1 MGRILNRLILHVP
14 LIESLPGGAAELPA
28 PLHASLARARRT
40 DCDPDQALASLFRSG
55 PLPAPA
61 VLSALADSD
70 LAGELGNGHWLRF
83 DPVRLMPDLT
93 AVWVDRPLPLDFG
106 SSELQP
112 VVDELRT
119 MFEHEGLEWRPT
131 GGGFGL
137 LRLDDAPDC
146 SFLPPDAVHGMR
158 LDEVLPTGPEASR
171 WRRLINESQMVFH
184 QFRSMGR
191 ADQQGVGLWFWG
203 AGTNLGPAGASG
215 PVCVIDRSESES
227 RSAIVTGLARWLGAE
242 RLDPGTRFEDLPAA
256 CGYVH
261 WPLQDTDVQAALAR
275 LVDTWLAPA
284 MQALRRGRL
293 TEIAVVGSSGCWRL
307 GRLDALAFWRRSVA
321 GFESSAETN

>member
-1 MGRILNRLILHVP
+1 MNRLILRLP

-28 PLHASLARARRT
+28 PLHTALARARRT
-40 DCDPDQALASLFRSG
+40 ECDADQALASLFQSA

-61 VLSALADSD
+61 VLSAMADPDLADEIS
-70 LAGELGNGHWLRF
+70 NGHWLRF

-93 AVWVDRPLPLDFG
+93 AVWVDRPLPLDFD
-106 SSELQP
+106 SAELKP

-119 MFEHEGLEWRPT
+119 MFEHQGLDWRPK

-137 LRLDDAPDC
+137 LCLDRAPDC

-184 QFRSMGR
+184 QFRSLGR

-203 AGTNLGPAGASG
+203 AGKYPGPAGLSG
-215 PVCVIDRSESES
+215 PVCLVDRSETES
-227 RSAIVTGLARWLGAE
+227 RSAIVTGLARWLDAE

-261 WPLQDTDVQAALAR
+261 WPLQDTDVQAALMQ
-275 LVDTWLAPA
+275 LVDRWLVPA

-293 TEIAVVGSSGCWRL
+293 AEIAVVGSSGCWRL
-307 GRLDALAFWRRSVA
+307 GRLDALAFWRRSVD
-321 GFESSAETN
+321 GFNSSEETS

>member
-1 MGRILNRLILHVP
+1 MARPLNRLILHVP
-14 LIESLPGGAAELPA
+14 LIESLPGGAAGLPA
-28 PLHASLARARRT
+28 PLHAALARARRAG
-40 DCDPDQALASLFRSG
+40 CDPDQALASLFQSA

-61 VLSALADSD
+61 VLSAMADRDLADQIS
-70 LAGELGNGHWLRF
+70 NGHWLRF

-93 AVWVDRPLPLDFG
+93 AVWVDRPLPLDFD
-106 SSELQP
+106 SAELKP

-119 MFEHEGLEWRPT
+119 MFEHQGLEWRPK

-137 LRLDDAPDC
+137 LRLDRAPDC

-203 AGTNLGPAGASG
+203 AGTDPGPAGVSG
-215 PVCVIDRSESES
+215 PVCVVDRSE
-227 RSAIVTGLARWLGAE
+227 SAIVTGLARWLRAQ
-242 RLDPGTRFEDLPAA
+242 RLDAETRFEDLPVG

-261 WPLQDTDVQAALAR
+261 WPLQDTDVEAALMR
-275 LVDTWLAPA
+275 LVETWLAPA
-284 MQALRRGRL
+284 IQALRRGRL
-293 TEIAVVGSSGCWRL
+293 TDIAVVGSSGCWRL
-307 GRLDALAFWRRSVA
+307 GRLDALAFWRRSVD
-321 GFESSAETN
+321 GFNSSEETH